1 MFDDAMDTILIDFA
15 TLLETRVC
23 HDVWTTED
31 SVRYTFFAAM
41 LRNNVEPHE
50 VVQEYPHRVLG
61 GEKKVDTWMPDFHGK
76 AVAIEFK
83 YDPSRGTTL
92 NETQRAGAVF
102 EDLRR
107 LQLLSD
113 DAVCYFVYVA
123 MKEMDR
129 HFRNRH
135 EELYGLVQGESI
147 EIRRSYFADKPSTFM
162 GKVDG
167 VFEAR
172 VTGVVN
178 QRFLGHNLRVYNV
191 AKA

>member
-1 MFDDAMDTILIDFA
+1 MFDDAMDAILTDFA
-15 TLLETRVC
+15 ALLATRVG
-23 HDVWTTED
+23 HDIWTTED
-31 SVRYTFFAAM
+31 SVRYTLFAAM

-50 VVQEYPHRVLG
+50 VIQEYPHRLLG
-61 GEKKVDTWMPDFHGK
+61 GEKRIDTWMPDFHGK

-107 LQLLSD
+107 LRLLSN
-113 DAVCYFVYVA
+113 DAVCYLVYVT
-123 MKEMDR
+123 MKDMDR

-135 EELYGLVQGESI
+135 RELYGLVQGESI
-147 EIRRSYFADKPSTFM
+147 KIRRSYFADKPSTFM

-167 VFEAR
+167 VFEATI
-172 VTGVVN
+172 TGVVN
-178 QRFLGHNLRVYNV
+178 QGFSDHNLRVYSV